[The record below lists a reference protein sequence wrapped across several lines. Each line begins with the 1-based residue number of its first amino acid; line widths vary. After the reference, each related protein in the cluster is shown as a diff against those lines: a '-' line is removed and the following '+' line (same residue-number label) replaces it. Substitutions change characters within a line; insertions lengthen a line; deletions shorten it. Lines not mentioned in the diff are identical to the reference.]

1 MELLFFLLLLV
12 TLIGFLAIGL
22 TKGSYWFTYSGCIL
36 SIVLGLLVLTGGI
49 TTQKIASFEVDNV
62 DSEVPIII
70 TPTYQNV
77 PATVESFPEIWVIGQ
92 ALLFG
97 GMIFLLVSIYY
108 SVFDKV
114 I

>member
-12 TLIGFLAIGL
+12 TLVGFLVIGL

-36 SIVLGLLVLTGGI
+36 SIVLGLLVLTSGI
-49 TTQKIASFEVDNV
+49 TTQKVSSFEVNDIN
-62 DSEVPIII
+62 SQITTI

-77 PATVESFPEIWVIGQ
+77 PATVELFPEIWVIGQ

-97 GMIFLLVSIYY
+97 GMIFLLISIYY
-108 SVFDKV
+108 SVFDRV
-114 I
+114 V